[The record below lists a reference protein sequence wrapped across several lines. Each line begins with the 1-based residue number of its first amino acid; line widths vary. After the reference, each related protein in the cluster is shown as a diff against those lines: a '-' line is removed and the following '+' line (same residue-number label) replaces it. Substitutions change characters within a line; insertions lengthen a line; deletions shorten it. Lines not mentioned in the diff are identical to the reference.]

1 MTSFAHADIFFFIS
15 SIGFVVFI
23 IGGVILL
30 VFCIRAVSS
39 VNSILEKIDSNVDS
53 IGDATKDLIDDLR
66 HNVIFR
72 MLFGPKKKKVYKIK
86 K

>member
-1 MTSFAHADIFFFIS
+1 M
-15 SIGFVVFI
+15 
-23 IGGVILL
+23 
-30 VFCIRAVSS
+30 FCIRAVSS